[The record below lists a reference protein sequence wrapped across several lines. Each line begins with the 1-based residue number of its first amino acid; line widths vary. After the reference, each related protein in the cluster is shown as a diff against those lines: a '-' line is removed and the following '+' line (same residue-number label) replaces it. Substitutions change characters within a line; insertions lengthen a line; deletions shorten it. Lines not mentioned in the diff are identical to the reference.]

1 MRLVIE
7 ISRKNHEVRV
17 NYDLVGWA
25 YSDGDIWEFY
35 PYENGYG
42 ADFPRFTART
52 DRALIARIVKHT
64 SELD

>member
-1 MRLVIE
+1 MRFVVE
-7 ISRKNHEVRV
+7 IRKNEVRV
-17 NYDLVGWA
+17 NHELVGWA
-25 YSDGDIWEFY
+25 YSDGDTWEFS

-42 ADFPRFTART
+42 AEFPRFKART